1 MATKYYQINEA
12 MAKSANDANSMSDY
26 REGSATDNYR
36 DYVDRVYEIV
46 DKIARERP
54 RLLEKAKY
62 MADRYSRKLA
72 EYFNAYYRNEA
83 SCPSYLISGGA
94 NFPVKKKNK
103 QNNRRETLLEQWR
116 YLGNYAQRIR
126 NLLTMPRPILSG
138 DEDAIEM
145 LEEKLADLK
154 DLQEKMKAANRAIR
168 MKDTE
173 KGDEALGDLG
183 FSSEQIK
190 ELRKPD
196 SLGRVG
202 FPDYELTNNNAN
214 IHRLETRLEEL
225 KKTKAAGTTE
235 TECEF
240 CRIVENTDLMR
251 IQLIFDGKPDLE
263 VRDILKANGFH
274 WAPSQNAWQ
283 RQLTSNGKYAA
294 KRAIEQI
301 TAMQSAQEGGN

>member
-1 MATKYYQINEA
+1 M
-12 MAKSANDANSMSDY
+12 
-26 REGSATDNYR
+26 
-36 DYVDRVYEIV
+36 
-46 DKIARERP
+46 
-54 RLLEKAKY
+54 
-62 MADRYSRKLA
+62 
-72 EYFNAYYRNEA
+72 
-83 SCPSYLISGGA
+83 
-94 NFPVKKKNK
+94 
-103 QNNRRETLLEQWR
+103 EQWQE
-116 YLGNYAQRIR
+116 LEAYAGKIKH
-126 NLLTMPRPILSG
+126 LLTMPQPILSG

-145 LEEKLADLK
+145 LEEKVADLK
-154 DLQEKMKAANRAIR
+154 EQQERMKAVNRAIR
-168 MKDTE
+168 IKDTE

-225 KKTKAAGTTE
+225 KKTKAVGTTE

-263 VRDILKANGFH
+263 VRDILKANGFR
-274 WAPSQNAWQ
+274 WAPSLGVWQ
-283 RQLTSNGKYAA
+283 RQLTANGKYAA
-294 KRAIEQI
+294 KQVIKQI
-301 TAMQSAQEGGN
+301 TTMQSAQEGGN

>member
-1 MATKYYQINEA
+1 MEKYYPINEA

-46 DKIARERP
+46 DKIAQERP

-94 NFPVKKKNK
+94 NFPVKQKNK

-116 YLGNYAQRIR
+116 YLENYAQRIR
-126 NLLTMPRPILSG
+126 NLLTMPHPILSG

-154 DLQEKMKAANRAIR
+154 ELQEKMKAANRAVR
-168 MKDTE
+168 MKDTG

-183 FSSEQIK
+183 FSSDQIK
-190 ELRKPD
+190 KLRKPD

-202 FPDYELTNNNAN
+202 YPDYELTNNNAN
-214 IHRLETRLEEL
+214 IHRLEARLEEL

-235 TECEF
+235 TECKF

-263 VRDILKANGFH
+263 VRDILKSNGFR
-274 WAPSQNAWQ
+274 WAPSLGVWQ
-283 RQLTSNGKYAA
+283 RQLTANGKYAA
-294 KRAIEQI
+294 KQVIKQI
-301 TAMQSAQEGGN
+301 AAKQSAQEGGN

>member
-1 MATKYYQINEA
+1 MEKYYPINEA
-12 MAKSANDANSMSDY
+12 MAKSANDANSMSGY

-46 DKIARERP
+46 DKIAQERP

-116 YLGNYAQRIR
+116 YLENYAQRIR
-126 NLLTMPRPILSG
+126 NLLTMPHPILSG

-154 DLQEKMKAANRAIR
+154 ELQEKMKAANRAVR
-168 MKDTE
+168 MKDTG

-183 FSSEQIK
+183 FSSDQIK
-190 ELRKPD
+190 KLRKPD

-202 FPDYELTNNNAN
+202 YPDYELTNNNAN
-214 IHRLETRLEEL
+214 IHRLEARLEEL

-263 VRDILKANGFH
+263 VRDILKSNGFR
-274 WAPSQNAWQ
+274 WAPSLGVWQ
-283 RQLTSNGKYAA
+283 RQLTANGKYAA
-294 KRAIEQI
+294 KQVIKQI
-301 TAMQSAQEGGN
+301 AAKQSAQEGGN

>member
-12 MAKSANDANSMSDY
+12 MAKSANDVNSMSAY

-46 DKIARERP
+46 EQIAQERP
-54 RLLEKAKY
+54 RLLDRAKD

-72 EYFNAYYRNEA
+72 EYYNALYRNEA
-83 SCPSYLISGGA
+83 SCPSVLISGRA

-103 QNNRRETLLEQWR
+103 QNSRRETLLEQW
-116 YLGNYAQRIR
+116 Q
-126 NLLTMPRPILSG
+126 
-138 DEDAIEM
+138 
-145 LEEKLADLK
+145 EER
-154 DLQEKMKAANRAIR
+154 MKAVNRAIR
-168 MKDTE
+168 IKDTE

-225 KKTKAAGTTE
+225 KKTKAVGTTE

-251 IQLIFDGKPDLE
+251 IQLIFDGKPDLG
-263 VRDILKANGFH
+263 VRDILKSNGFR

-283 RQLTSNGKYAA
+283 RSLTANGKYAA
-294 KRAIEQI
+294 KQVIKQI

>member
-1 MATKYYQINEA
+1 MAKYYQIDEK
-12 MAKSANDANSMSDY
+12 MAKAANDANSMRDY
-26 REGSATDNYR
+26 RAGSATEEYKL
-36 DYVDRVYEIV
+36 YVDHVYEIV
-46 DKIARERP
+46 DKIARTRP
-54 RLLEKAKY
+54 HLLERAEG
-62 MADRYSRKLA
+62 MADRYARKLA
-72 EYFNAYYRNEA
+72 ENYNAYYRNEA
-83 SCPSYLISGGA
+83 SCPSILISGGS
-94 NFPVKKKNK
+94 NFPVRKKER
-103 QNNRRETLLEQWR
+103 QNSRRGTLMNEWR
-116 YLGNYAQRIR
+116 YLEKYAEKIE
-126 NLLTMPRPILSG
+126 NLLTLEQPILSG
-138 DEDAIEM
+138 YANAIEA

-154 DLQEKMKAANRAIR
+154 ELQEKMKAANRAIR

-183 FSSEQIK
+183 FSSDQIK

-214 IHRLETRLEEL
+214 IHRVESRLKEL

-235 TECEF
+235 TDCEF

-251 IQLIFDGKPDLE
+251 IQLAFDGKPDLE

-283 RQLTSNGKYAA
+283 RALTANGKYAA
-294 KRAIEQI
+294 KQVIKQI
-301 TAMQSAQEGGN
+301 AAMQSAQEGDN

>member
-12 MAKSANDANSMSDY
+12 MAKSANDVNSMSAY

-46 DKIARERP
+46 EQIAQERP
-54 RLLEKAKY
+54 RLLDRAKD

-72 EYFNAYYRNEA
+72 EYYNALYRNEA
-83 SCPSYLISGGA
+83 SCPSVLISGRA

-103 QNNRRETLLEQWR
+103 QNSRRETLLEQWQE
-116 YLGNYAQRIR
+116 LEAYAGKIKH
-126 NLLTMPRPILSG
+126 LLTMPQPILSG

-145 LEEKLADLK
+145 LEEKVADLK
-154 DLQEKMKAANRAIR
+154 EQQERMKAVNRAIR
-168 MKDTE
+168 IKDTE

-225 KKTKAAGTTE
+225 KKTKAVGTTE

-251 IQLIFDGKPDLE
+251 IQLIFDGNPGPE
-263 VRDILKANGFH
+263 VHQILHQNGFH